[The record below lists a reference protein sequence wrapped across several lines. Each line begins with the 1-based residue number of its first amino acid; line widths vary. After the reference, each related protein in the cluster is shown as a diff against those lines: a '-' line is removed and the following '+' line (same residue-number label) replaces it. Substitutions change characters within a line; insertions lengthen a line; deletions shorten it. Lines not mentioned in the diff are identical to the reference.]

1 MNTHEHQHDH
11 AGSNDTVIDPVCGMQ
26 VDPASTAHHAQH
38 ANQDYH
44 FCSARC
50 LERFVADP
58 EKYVKPPSD
67 VDRQAPST
75 KTTAPVAKT
84 PASGSTAVV
93 APGTQWTCPMHPQI
107 VRDGPGACPICGMA
121 LEPMAPSADDSHAQA
136 EIAAVRRKLWISV
149 ALTTPVFLVAMVPH
163 MTGWHAPA
171 WTAWLEFVLGSIVVL
186 WAGASFFQRFWA
198 SLRNRSPNM
207 YTLIGL
213 GVGVSWVYSVIA
225 LFAPSI
231 FPAAFHDAHG
241 RVGLYFEAAAVI
253 ITLVLLGEWLEL
265 RARNRTSDA
274 VRALLGLAPKTARRI
289 AEDGSEQDV
298 PLEQVVKGDRLR
310 IRPGEKVPVDG
321 VVLEGR
327 SSIDESMLSGEPIP
341 VEKQADAKV
350 IAGTLNQTGSLMMRA
365 EKVGAETL
373 LAQIVQLVANAQ
385 RTRAPLQRL
394 ADRVARWFVPAVVA
408 ASLITFGVWATWG
421 PDPKLAYALI
431 NAVAVLIIACPCAL
445 GLATP
450 ISIMVATGRGAQM
463 GVLFRDA
470 EAIETLEKVDVL
482 VVDKTG
488 TLTMGKP
495 ALTDVVA
502 FGGADEGRVLALAAA
517 LERGSEHPLAAAILA
532 GAKERTATELKV
544 EGFESQT
551 GRGVTGTVE
560 GHRVA
565 LGNHALMEAEKVDT
579 GPASSQAEALRVDG
593 KTVMFVA
600 ANGVL
605 AGLVAVADPIKPT
618 AVEALQAIRAA
629 GLEVIMLT
637 GDNATTA
644 KAVAAK
650 LGIERVE
657 ADVQPADKA
666 RIVGELKAQGR
677 RVAMAGDGV
686 NDAPALASADVGIAM
701 GSGTDIAMESAK
713 VTLVKGDLRGIVRA
727 RELSQAT
734 VRNIHQNLF
743 FAFFYNSIGIPIAA
757 GVLYPWTGW
766 LLSPAIAALAM
777 SLSSVS
783 VISNAL
789 RLRSVALDTAEP
801 TVQATAH

>member
-1 MNTHEHQHDH
+1 
-11 AGSNDTVIDPVCGMQ
+11 
-26 VDPASTAHHAQH
+26 
-38 ANQDYH
+38 
-44 FCSARC
+44 
-50 LERFVADP
+50 
-58 EKYVKPPSD
+58 
-67 VDRQAPST
+67 
-75 KTTAPVAKT
+75 
-84 PASGSTAVV
+84 
-93 APGTQWTCPMHPQI
+93 MHPQI
-107 VRDGPGACPICGMA
+107 VRDAPGACPICGMA
-121 LEPMAPSADDSHAQA
+121 LEPMQPSTDDSHAQA
-136 EIAAVRRKLWISV
+136 EIAAVRNKLWISA
-149 ALTTPVFLVAMVPH
+149 ALTLPVFLVAMGPH
-163 MTGWHAPA
+163 LFRWHTPV

-186 WAGASFFQRFWA
+186 WGGASFFQRFWT
-198 SLRNRSPNM
+198 SLRNLSPNM

-213 GVGVSWVYSVIA
+213 GVGVSWVDSVIA
-225 LFAPSI
+225 LLAPSL
-231 FPAAFHDAHG
+231 FPAAFRDAHG
-241 RVGLYFEAAAVI
+241 QVGLYFEAAAVI
-253 ITLVLLGEWLEL
+253 VTLVLLGEWLEL

-274 VRALLGLAPKTARRI
+274 VRALLRLAPKNARRI
-289 AEDGSEQDV
+289 ADDGSEQDV
-298 PLEQVVKGDRLR
+298 PLEQVARGDRLR

-350 IAGTLNQTGSLMMRA
+350 IAGTLNQTGGLVMRA

-394 ADRVARWFVPAVVA
+394 ADRVAGWFVPGVVVCA
-408 ASLITFGVWATWG
+408 ALTFAAWAWFG

-470 EAIETLEKVDVL
+470 EAIETLEKIDVL

-488 TLTMGKP
+488 TLTVGKP
-495 ALTDVVA
+495 VVTDVVA
-502 FGGADEGRVLALAAA
+502 FAGVDGQRVLALAAA

-532 GAKERTATELKV
+532 GAKERGLAELQV
-544 EGFESQT
+544 EDFQSQT
-551 GRGVTGTVE
+551 GRGVTGSIE
-560 GHRVA
+560 SDRVA
-565 LGNHALMEAEKVDT
+565 LGNRALMDAESVAVDAGMAQT
-579 GPASSQAEALRVDG
+579 ETLRLDG

-600 ANGVL
+600 VNGQL
-605 AGLVAVADPIKPT
+605 AGLVAVADPIKPGS
-618 AVEALQAIRAA
+618 VEALRAMGAA
-629 GLEVIMLT
+629 GIEVIMLT

-650 LGIERVE
+650 LGIARVE

-666 RIVGELKAQGR
+666 RVVRELKAQGR

-701 GSGTDIAMESAK
+701 GQGTDIAMESAK

-727 RELSQAT
+727 RALSQAT

-743 FAFFYNSIGIPIAA
+743 FAFFYNTIGIPIAA
-757 GVLYPWTGW
+757 GMLYPWTGW

-789 RLRSVALDTAEP
+789 RLRNAKGAADTPIVEAM
-801 TVQATAH
+801 QGAA

>member
-1 MNTHEHQHDH
+1 MSSIMHDRASPNPGPSATVDSPAGGGH
-11 AGSNDTVIDPVCGMQ
+11 AVAAGATDPVCGMT
-26 VDPASTAHHAQH
+26 VDPLTAKFSATHHTQT
-38 ANQDYH
+38 YY
-44 FCSARC
+44 FCSMRC
-50 LERFVADP
+50 RDKFVAEP
-58 EKYVKPPSD
+58 EKYLVAK
-67 VDRQAPST
+67 
-75 KTTAPVAKT
+75 TAPVAS
-84 PASGSTAVV
+84 ASTA
-93 APGTQWTCPMHPQI
+93 TKWTCPMHPQI
-107 VRDGPGACPICGMA
+107 VRDAPGACPICGMA
-121 LEPMAPSADDSHAQA
+121 LEPMLPSTDDSHAQA
-136 EIAAVRRKLWISV
+136 EIAAVRRKLWISI
-149 ALTTPVFLVAMVPH
+149 ALTVPVFAVAMGPH
-163 MTGWHAPA
+163 LFGWHSPA

-186 WAGASFFQRFWA
+186 WGGASFFQRFWT
-198 SLRNRSPNM
+198 SLRNISPNM

-213 GVGVSWVYSVIA
+213 GVGVAWGDSVIA
-225 LFAPSI
+225 LLAPSL
-231 FPAAFHDAHG
+231 FPAAFRDAHG
-241 RVGLYFEAAAVI
+241 VVGLYFEAAAVI
-253 ITLVLLGEWLEL
+253 VTLVLLGEWLEL

-289 AEDGSEQDV
+289 ADDGNEQDV
-298 PLEQVVKGDRLR
+298 PLDQVVKGDRLR

-321 VVLEGR
+321 IVLEGR

-341 VEKQADAKV
+341 VEKQADAKL
-350 IAGTLNQTGSLMMRA
+350 IAGTLNQTGSMVMRA

-394 ADRVARWFVPAVVA
+394 ADRVAAWFVPGVVA
-408 ASLITFGVWATWG
+408 SAVITFAVWAWFG

-495 ALTDVVA
+495 ALTDVVV
-502 FGGADEGRVLALAAA
+502 FGNVDESRALALAAA

-532 GAKERTATELKV
+532 GAKERGVAELQL
-544 EGFESQT
+544 ENFQSQT
-551 GRGVTGTVE
+551 GRGVTGSIE
-560 GHRVA
+560 GYRVA
-565 LGNHALMEAEKVDT
+565 LGNRALMDAEKVVV
-579 GPASSQAEALRVDG
+579 AAAMAQADALRMDG

-618 AVEALQAIRAA
+618 SVEALHAMHAA
-629 GLEVIMLT
+629 GIEVIMLT

-666 RIVGELKAQGR
+666 RIVAELKAQGR

-686 NDAPALASADVGIAM
+686 NDAPALATADVGIAM

-727 RELSQAT
+727 RALSHAT

-743 FAFFYNSIGIPIAA
+743 FAFFYNTIGIPIAA

-789 RLRSVALDTAEP
+789 RLRSARLG
-801 TVQATAH
+801 

>member
-1 MNTHEHQHDH
+1 MSNTLHDH
-11 AGSNDTVIDPVCGMQ
+11 PAVDATKRASSAGSPSCCDAHKPDETAGSEEATDPVCGMR
-26 VDPASTAHHAQH
+26 VDPTTAKFSALHHDQT
-38 ANQDYH
+38 YF
-44 FCSARC
+44 FCSERC
-50 LERFVADP
+50 HHNFVADP
-58 EKYVKPPSD
+58 GKYL
-67 VDRQAPST
+67 APSAIVAVSDPATTGT
-75 KTTAPVAKT
+75 K
-84 PASGSTAVV
+84 
-93 APGTQWTCPMHPQI
+93 WTCPMHPQI
-107 VRDGPGACPICGMA
+107 VRDVPGACPICGMA
-121 LEPMAPSADDSHAQA
+121 LEPMLPSTDDSHALA
-136 EIAAVRRKLWISV
+136 EIAAVRRKLWISIV
-149 ALTTPVFLVAMVPH
+149 LTVPVFAVAMGPH
-163 MTGWHAPA
+163 SFGWHAPA

-186 WAGASFFQRFWA
+186 WGGASFFQRFWT

-213 GVGVSWVYSVIA
+213 GVGVAWGDSVIA
-225 LFAPSI
+225 LLAPSL
-231 FPAAFHDAHG
+231 FPAAFRDAHG
-241 RVGLYFEAAAVI
+241 MVGRYFEAAAVI
-253 ITLVLLGEWLEL
+253 VTLVLLGEWLEL
-265 RARNRTSDA
+265 RARNQTSDA

-289 AEDGSEQDV
+289 AQDGSEQDV

-321 VVLEGR
+321 IVLEGR

-341 VEKQADAKV
+341 VEKQVDAKV
-350 IAGTLNQTGSLMMRA
+350 IAGTLNQTGSLVMRA

-394 ADRVARWFVPAVVA
+394 ADRVAAWFVPGVVA
-408 ASLITFGVWATWG
+408 SAVITFAVWAWLG

-470 EAIETLEKVDVL
+470 EAIETLEKIDVL

-495 ALTDVVA
+495 ALTDVVV
-502 FGGADEGRVLALAAA
+502 FGNVDANRALALAAA

-532 GAKERTATELKV
+532 GAKERGVEELQL
-544 EGFESQT
+544 EDFQSQT
-551 GRGVTGTVE
+551 GRGVTGSIE
-560 GHRVA
+560 GYRVA
-565 LGNHALMEAEKVDT
+565 LGNRALMDTEKVVVD
-579 GPASSQAEALRVDG
+579 AAMAQADALRMDG

-605 AGLVAVADPIKPT
+605 AGLVAVADPIKPSS
-618 AVEALQAIRAA
+618 VEALQAMRAA

-657 ADVQPADKA
+657 ADVQPSDKA
-666 RIVGELKAQGR
+666 RIVAELKAQGR

-686 NDAPALASADVGIAM
+686 NDAPALATADVGIAM
-701 GSGTDIAMESAK
+701 GQGTDIAMESAK

-727 RELSQAT
+727 RALSHAT

-743 FAFFYNSIGIPIAA
+743 FAFFYNTIGIPIAA

-789 RLRSVALDTAEP
+789 RLRSARLG
-801 TVQATAH
+801 

>member
-1 MNTHEHQHDH
+1 MPDSK
-11 AGSNDTVIDPVCGMQ
+11 SNDPPMHPC
-26 VDPASTAHHAQH
+26 QH
-38 ANQDYH
+38 AAGQATHPTIATPVPAPEVPAGRHGHAIHSPQSTKN
-44 FCSARC
+44 
-50 LERFVADP
+50 VADMTGDHH
-58 EKYVKPPSD
+58 VAA
-67 VDRQAPST
+67 APA
-75 KTTAPVAKT
+75 APHSV
-84 PASGSTAVV
+84 SGS
-93 APGTQWTCPMHPQI
+93 TQWTCPMHPQI
-107 VRDGPGACPICGMA
+107 VRDAPGNCPICGMT
-121 LEPMAPSADDSHAQA
+121 LEPMVPSADDSHAQA
-136 EIAAVRRKLWISV
+136 EVAAVRRTLWISA
-149 ALTTPVFLVAMVPH
+149 ALTVPVFLVAMGPH
-163 MTGWHAPA
+163 LLGWHAPA

-186 WAGASFFQRFWA
+186 WGGASFFRRFWT
-198 SLRNRSPNM
+198 SLRNLSPNM
-207 YTLIGL
+207 YTLIGM
-213 GVGVSWVYSVIA
+213 GVGVSWIYSVIA
-225 LFAPSI
+225 LFAPSV
-231 FPAAFHDAHG
+231 FPAAFRDAHG
-241 RVGLYFEAAAVI
+241 QVGLYFEAAAVI
-253 ITLVLLGEWLEL
+253 VTLVLLGEWLEL

-274 VRALLGLAPKTARRI
+274 VRALLGLAPKSARRI
-289 AEDGSEQDV
+289 ADDGSEQDV

-321 VVLEGR
+321 VVLEGS

-350 IAGTLNQTGSLMMRA
+350 IAGTLNQTGSLVMRA
-365 EKVGAETL
+365 EKIGAETL

-394 ADRVARWFVPAVVA
+394 ADRVAAWFVPAVVA
-408 ASLITFGVWATWG
+408 AAVITFGVWAWFG
-421 PDPKLAYALI
+421 PEPRLAYALI

-502 FGGADEGRVLALAAA
+502 FGNVDAHRALGMAAA

-532 GAKERTATELKV
+532 GAIERGVMELQV
-544 EGFESQT
+544 ENFQSQT
-551 GRGVTGTVE
+551 GRGVTGTIQ
-560 GHRVA
+560 GYRAA
-565 LGNHALMEAEKVDT
+565 LGNRALMDAENVNVAV
-579 GPASSQAEALRVDG
+579 ASAQLETLRKDG

-618 AVEALQAIRAA
+618 SVEALQAMRAA
-629 GLEVIMLT
+629 GMEVIMLT

-644 KAVAAK
+644 KAVASK
-650 LGIERVE
+650 LGIARVE

-701 GSGTDIAMESAK
+701 GQGTDIAMESAK

-727 RELSQAT
+727 RALSHAT
-734 VRNIHQNLF
+734 VRNIYQNLF
-743 FAFFYNSIGIPIAA
+743 FAFLYNTIGIPIAA

-789 RLRSVALDTAEP
+789 RLRSTRLD
-801 TVQATAH
+801 